1 MRNFIILTGVTGRD
15 ISIDID
21 DITSIVG
28 NWGQTTV
35 YFDNDGNGW
44 NVKESVQEIV
54 KRINEINNNNKKQN
68 YGRR

>member
-1 MRNFIILTGVTGRD
+1 MRNFIILTGVTGSD

-21 DITSIVG
+21 DITSIVC

>member
-54 KRINEINNNNKKQN
+54 KRINEINNNNKK
-68 YGRR
+68 

>member
-21 DITSIVG
+21 DITSIVC

-54 KRINEINNNNKKQN
+54 KRINEINNNNKK
-68 YGRR
+68 

>member
-1 MRNFIILTGVTGRD
+1 MRNFIILTGVTGKD

-28 NWGQTTV
+28 NWGHTTV

-44 NVKESVQEIV
+44 NVNESVQEIV

>member
-1 MRNFIILTGVTGRD
+1 MRNFIILTGVTGSD

-21 DITSIVG
+21 DITSIVC

-54 KRINEINNNNKKQN
+54 KRINEINNNNKK
-68 YGRR
+68 